1 MMPIPLLVVVGLT
14 SGSGRAGGAEVKLRL
29 CCTCV
34 GGGCRGRKLTTD
46 LRVARPTASVGL
58 SGDKEVIERCKE
70 EKSKPAGLRRRV
82 DSNRKCV
89 KVLDPATRLLCERVS

>member
-1 MMPIPLLVVVGLT
+1 MMPVPLLVVVGLT
-14 SGSGRAGGAEVKLRL
+14 SGSGRAGAEVKLRL
-29 CCTCV
+29 CCTCA
-34 GGGCRGRKLTTD
+34 GGGCRGRKLTKD
-46 LRVARPTASVGL
+46 LRVTRPTTCVGL

-82 DSNRKCV
+82 GSNRKCV